1 MATYPPV
8 YAGTKVTAAFL
19 ESMLPLDVVKAATET
34 VTPSTTYQDD
44 DELFLPVEANAV
56 YRFDMLL
63 LHSSGTT
70 GKFKMQFTAPTGAT
84 VAWGVIGV
92 HTSVTLSNPVTDV
105 SMPSRTLTDILG
117 LGGGNLTGT
126 TALISGSITTSSTAG
141 NLTLQWAQNTS
152 DAAATQ
158 VRAGSTLSMKRVS

>member
-34 VTPSTTYQDD
+34 VTSSTTFQDD
-44 DELFLPVEANAV
+44 NELFVPVAANAT
-56 YRFDMLL
+56 YRFDILL

-70 GKFKMQFTAPTGAT
+70 GKIKIQFTAPAGAST
-84 VAWGVIGV
+84 AWGVIGV
-92 HTSVTLSNPVTDV
+92 NSAVTSSTVVTDLA
-105 SMPSRTLTDILG
+105 MPSRVLSDTLV

-152 DAAATQ
+152 DGAATQ
-158 VRAGSTLSMKRVS
+158 VRAGSTLSMKRIS